1 MFIRNIFFVSHERS
15 SSTGASIA
23 LYELMRKCRVESRM
37 LNLPLY
43 RSRLLRL
50 VYFTKH
56 CVRSKRSVYILNTIN
71 NIDLAF
77 IAMLLGKDFLIILHE
92 TEKFIGDGKI
102 KHMIL
107 NFLGGRVVLVDRRL
121 KEKYKKAKYVG
132 NLVPLGGFDNGK
144 YSFDPNK
151 LRYGI
156 IGTIDKNKRQLLA
169 VDMYRRLSL
178 LSPSALA
185 IIGGSSDSVYKNSVE
200 MECKDL
206 EVEFCGEL
214 PREVVH
220 LKYDILLATS
230 EYESYG
236 LAVAEAAYRGKPVIF
251 FDRNS
256 YPNLH
261 LDLDNV
267 FDFNSITSDEIQ
279 RIRLLCELLNRSGYR
294 PVESPDF
301 SYLNKI
307 MYENFD
313 ITNPFQ

>member
-1 MFIRNIFFVSHERS
+1 MFIRKIFFVSHERS

-23 LYELMRKCRVESRM
+23 LYELMRACGVKNSM
-37 LNLPLY
+37 LNIASY
-43 RSRLLRL
+43 KSRLLRL
-50 VYFTKH
+50 IYFTKH
-56 CVRSKRSVYILNTIN
+56 CIRHKKSVYIFNTVN
-71 NIDLAF
+71 NVDFAF
-77 IAMLLGKDFLIILHE
+77 VAMLLCKDFLIILHE
-92 TEKFIGDGKI
+92 TESFIGDGKI
-102 KHMIL
+102 KHMAL

-151 LRYGI
+151 LRYGV

-169 VDMYRRLSL
+169 VDMYRQLSI
-178 LSPSALA
+178 LSSSTLV
-185 IIGGSSDSVYKNSVE
+185 IIGGASDSVYKNSVE
-200 MECKDL
+200 RGCKGL

-214 PREVVH
+214 PREVIH

-267 FDFNSITSDEIQ
+267 FDFSSITSNEIQ